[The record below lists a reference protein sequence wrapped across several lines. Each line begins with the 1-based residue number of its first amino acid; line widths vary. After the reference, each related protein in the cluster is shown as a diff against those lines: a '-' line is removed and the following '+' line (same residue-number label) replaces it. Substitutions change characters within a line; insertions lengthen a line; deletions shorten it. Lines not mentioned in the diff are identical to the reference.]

1 MEIKKETRPDTDLL
15 QSVLHNSEIGIV
27 AINDILTE
35 VENYELVK
43 TLKEQKQKF
52 VEITKKAKELAKQ
65 YEITLKPN
73 NCFKKCKMW
82 LSIKMSTLF
91 NDETRHVA
99 EMMIF
104 GNFMGAINMIK
115 SLADCK
121 EAKADILKLARD
133 LKKVEEDSV
142 NELVP
147 YLENTKK

>member
-27 AINDILTE
+27 AINDILPE
-35 VENYELVK
+35 AESAELIK

-52 VEITKKAKELAKQ
+52 VEITKKAKELSKQ

-73 NCFKKCKMW
+73 SALKKGKMW

-91 NDETRHVA
+91 NDETRHIA
-99 EMMIF
+99 EMMIL
-104 GNFMGAINMIK
+104 GHFMGTINMIK

-121 EAKADILKLARD
+121 DAKGDILKLARD